1 MTEIR
6 NGCIIVIV
14 GGALMGLRGGSLR
27 QEGPR
32 PRNGKNKKVR
42 YAHTVCSRTL
52 CTELFHDRVSARLCV
67 VT

>member
-6 NGCIIVIV
+6 NGYIIVIV

-42 YAHTVCSRTL
+42 YAHTRHSVQQDTL
-52 CTELFHDRVSARLCV
+52 
-67 VT
+67 